1 MPYHTDYTQTT
12 GALSNIITHM
22 AGADTGL
29 SVAMTAVSTLLA
41 VFATPLLTKLT
52 IGGAVSVSN
61 ALQISM
67 FQIRTLIFNVS
78 FSAR

>member
-52 IGGAVSVSN
+52 IGGAVSVSTHAN
-61 ALQISM
+61 
-67 FQIRTLIFNVS
+67 
-78 FSAR
+78 